1 MTWKQ
6 VVLEWLER
14 EERSQSWL
22 SRKAGLNPNYLSA
35 ILNDIRHAGPRALGK
50 LEKAMDLPVGTLV
63 ALQSQTQLPMEE
75 VSSNGHAV

>member
-1 MTWKQ
+1 MDGWKQ
-6 VVLEWLER
+6 TVLEWLER

-50 LEKAMDLPVGTLV
+50 LEKAMGMEPG
-63 ALQSQTQLPMEE
+63 ALTVEE
-75 VSSNGHAV
+75 VASSGNAV